1 MPQENKIQA
10 NNRSTGPEL
19 SFRTDSVG
27 ILGVTLLVIVLLWP
41 AIGGNRAL
49 MSDSW
54 HLNYPWAKEAS
65 LDEEAIK
72 SAIGEKDVTASSAY
86 EPYILEYDIYL
97 ENLPWYAFAQSEL
110 KAGRWPHWN
119 PYSFCGAPL
128 YANHLVPL
136 THPPLLIALLFAPLQ
151 QVHTVS
157 TFITWW
163 LAGLGLYLFLR
174 TKRIQPTAAMLAV
187 GLYLASGHFMPLV
200 PYQMCGIMYYP
211 YLWWAS
217 EYLDK
222 NPSIKGT
229 IPFALILGLQLAA
242 GHPAYVIPFL
252 YALVVY
258 RILTWIFG
266 RKEKSWWMRRLGFL
280 LLALVFGM
288 LISAVQNYPTFKL
301 LELSPRKLAASPE
314 RFLRTPPV
322 PNIGIGLGNLLDRKF
337 PREFVYRAIEF
348 LTPVFQRNIER
359 QHPFIGIPLLLLAI
373 IGIPFMRPPPDR
385 SALLTTLILFAIIG
399 SPAIFGAVAWRIPG
413 FALSPSY
420 PIAAIQFLLIL
431 FSAVGAHVLI
441 TQIENIGA
449 KFQTALGIFCAA
461 ALGLFCLL
469 FIPDAIVTPDTR
481 WETEN
486 INLAIA
492 VTIIGSVACLMPWL
506 ASRLRKAT
514 WVAGLAFPL
523 ILTVSGIA
531 GHYYQ
536 YPVFTP
542 IPSLPNTPSI
552 EALPKTSS
560 FRVIRHTSGPL
571 THVGSLSQP
580 LTFGGNLPMW
590 AGCYDSQGYDSFMLK
605 NIANLLH
612 SLDPDSVRWNG
623 LTLPLSDPAK
633 LASPILNMMA
643 VGYVISDDADISEDE
658 RTVESGVN
666 LEPIHLGGLN
676 IFRISNAWPRWFLA
690 DESISGENT
699 REFAPSPDPPGEIQ
713 LNNETPQILEFKI
726 NCTSD
731 CVFILSDS
739 WHPEWHAYVDNNE
752 TEITLANRAFR
763 AVRLPEGDHILIFK
777 YIPHYFRIGLVIS
790 AIALIVLFGALILEK
805 FLSVRRIG
813 NQGPK

>member
-10 NNRSTGPEL
+10 NYPSTGPEL

-54 HLNYPWAKEAS
+54 HLNYPWVSEGS

-72 SAIGEKDVTASSAY
+72 SAIGEKTVSESSGY

-97 ENLPWYAFAQSEL
+97 ENLPWYAFAQNEL

-136 THPPLLIALLFAPLQ
+136 THPPLLLALLFAPLQ

-157 TFITWW
+157 TFLTWW
-163 LAGLGLYLFLR
+163 LAGLGLYFLLR

-187 GLYLASGHFMPLV
+187 ALYLTSGHFMPLV

-217 EYLDK
+217 EHLEK
-222 NPSIKGT
+222 NPSIKGL
-229 IPFALILGLQLAA
+229 IPFALILGLQFAA

-252 YALVVY
+252 YALIIY
-258 RILTWIFG
+258 RILTWVFG
-266 RKEKSWWMRRLGFL
+266 RKIKSWWMPRLGFL
-280 LLALVFGM
+280 LLALVFGI
-288 LISAVQNYPTFKL
+288 LISAIQNYPTYKL

-314 RFLRTPPV
+314 RFLRTPPD
-322 PNIGIGLGNLLDRKF
+322 PNIGMGLGNLLDRKF
-337 PREFVYRAIEF
+337 PREFIYRAIEF

-359 QHPFIGIPLLLLAI
+359 QHLFIGIPLLLLAI
-373 IGIPFMRPPPDR
+373 IGIPFMRPPPER
-385 SALLTTLILFAIIG
+385 SALLATLIIFGIIG
-399 SPAIFGAVAWRIPG
+399 SPAIFSVVALRIPG

-420 PIAAIQFLLIL
+420 PVATIQFLLVL
-431 FSAVGAHVLI
+431 FSAAGAHVLI
-441 TQIENIGA
+441 AQIENIGA
-449 KFQTALGIFCAA
+449 KFQIALGILAA
-461 ALGLFCLL
+461 VALGLYCLL
-469 FIPDAIVTPDTR
+469 FIPDSIISPDTR

-486 INLAIA
+486 VSLAIG

-506 ASRLRKAT
+506 APRFRKT
-514 WVAGLAFPL
+514 PWVAGLAFPL

-531 GHYYQ
+531 GHFYQ

-542 IPSLPNTPSI
+542 ILSMPVTSSI
-552 EALPKTSS
+552 EALPKSSS

-571 THVGSLSQP
+571 THVGSLTQP

-605 NIANLLH
+605 NISNLLL

-633 LASPILNMMA
+633 LASPILDMMA
-643 VGYVISDDADISEDE
+643 VGYVISDDEDLPGDE
-658 RTVESGVN
+658 RIVESGLN
-666 LEPIHLGGLN
+666 LEPVHLGGLD
-676 IFRISNAWPRWFLA
+676 IYRKSDAWPRWFLA
-690 DESISGENT
+690 DEPIPGENT
-699 REFAPSPDPPGEIQ
+699 DRFAPSPDRLGEIQ
-713 LNNETPQILEFKI
+713 LNKETPQILEFKI

-752 TEITLANRAFR
+752 TGIRLANSAFR
-763 AVRLPEGDHILIFK
+763 AVQLTKGDHILIFK
-777 YIPHYFRIGLVIS
+777 YIPYNFRVGLLIS
-790 AIALIVLFGALILEK
+790 ALALGLLLIAWFVEK
-805 FLSVRRIG
+805 FLTARRG
-813 NQGPK
+813 C